1 MEWRWLLLNDDICY
15 GMNTT
20 VIEWRRLLSHS
31 MKTTV
36 FSLLNTTLM
45 HKMPIMW
52 SNNAK
57 CACIV
62 SHTMSN
68 IQTMPIVLLDNAIFD
83 DGQCQICTPY
93 QSCNQTMPNVQ
104 AKPFGWVKQ
113 CQICIQC
120 QLCIQTMPYKHAIV
134 MLFCNAIC
142 VSQTMPNMEWRR
154 LLRNEDDCWGIKTT
168 VIEWRQLLL
177 NEDDCYWMKKTVI

>member
-1 MEWRWLLLNDDICY
+1 MKTTVTEWTQLKLNEDNGY

-45 HKMPIMW
+45 HKMPIMR
-52 SNNAK
+52 SDNAK
-57 CACIV
+57 CARNV

-68 IQTMPIVLLDNAIFD
+68 MQTMPISLLYNAIFD

-113 CQICIQC
+113 CQICIQL
-120 QLCIQTMPYKHAIV
+120 QLQYNYAI
-134 MLFCNAIC
+134 
-142 VSQTMPNMEWRR
+142 
-154 LLRNEDDCWGIKTT
+154 
-168 VIEWRQLLL
+168 RQCHISMQL
-177 NEDDCYWMKKTVI
+177 